1 MSSFSEES
9 KETKKQKIEDTNNV
23 ENLVH
28 VKNLT
33 FNYFD
38 KKVLFDINLDLQ
50 PGQRCLVVGSNGAGK
65 STLLR
70 VLAGR
75 HMPPHNCEF
84 SVLGSRAP
92 QDQIGGLA
100 FLGNNWSRTVAF
112 AASNVAYQC
121 DIPVRDMMSKLQRD
135 YPERR
140 DMLVKLLGVD
150 LDWRM
155 HQVSDGQRRRVQ
167 IMLGLIKPFRVL
179 LMDEITV
186 DLDLVARQ
194 DLLNFLVSECETRG
208 ACILYATHIFDGLD
222 DWTTHVMY
230 LKAGRTQGVKP
241 LSNFEDWNM
250 LSKVRNLSGKH
261 DSGHW

>member
-38 KKVLFDINLDLQ
+38 KKVLFDINLDLH

-100 FLGNNWSRTVAF
+100 FICS
-112 AASNVAYQC
+112 Q
-121 DIPVRDMMSKLQRD
+121 
-135 YPERR
+135 
-140 DMLVKLLGVD
+140 
-150 LDWRM
+150 
-155 HQVSDGQRRRVQ
+155 
-167 IMLGLIKPFRVL
+167 
-179 LMDEITV
+179 
-186 DLDLVARQ
+186 
-194 DLLNFLVSECETRG
+194 
-208 ACILYATHIFDGLD
+208 
-222 DWTTHVMY
+222 
-230 LKAGRTQGVKP
+230 
-241 LSNFEDWNM
+241 
-250 LSKVRNLSGKH
+250 
-261 DSGHW
+261 